1 MRYTARQ
8 GHYIHGCGTACPK
21 KRSREGEKQEI
32 WSQEVA
38 SAHPLPAPPPPCPGV
53 LSPQPRV
60 QARFAVTF
68 QHPLAAKDS
77 PLTRLGNPGRG
88 REETEGLPTPPT
100 PVHCSPPPSSDH
112 ATKSI

>member
-38 SAHPLPAPPPPCPGV
+38 SAHPLPAPPTPPRGPETTAQGPGKV
-53 LSPQPRV
+53 CGHLSTSSSSQGLAPY
-60 QARFAVTF
+60 QARKPREGQGGDRGTAN
-68 QHPLAAKDS
+68 S
-77 PLTRLGNPGRG
+77 PNSRTL
-88 REETEGLPTPPT
+88 PPT
-100 PVHCSPPPSSDH
+100 P
-112 ATKSI
+112 KL